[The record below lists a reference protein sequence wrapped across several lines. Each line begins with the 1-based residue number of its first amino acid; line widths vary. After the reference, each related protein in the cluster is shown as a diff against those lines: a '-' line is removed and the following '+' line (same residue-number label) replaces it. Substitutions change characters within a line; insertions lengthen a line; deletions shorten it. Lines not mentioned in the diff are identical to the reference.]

1 MSGSQRPV
9 FASDDWMHE
18 QQLRAELEAEAWRRL
33 RHELAAPVPAQATAP
48 SAQADAHQTG
58 STILKAVVRFTLAAF
73 GAYLAFLAA
82 MDSQLGEFE
91 VWLAVGA
98 TFAVTLALTM
108 FGPMRRFVHMLA
120 ETTRWMLLIA
130 VGFGA
135 VWMVTHYAV

>member
-18 QQLRAELEAEAWRRL
+18 QQMRAELEAEAWRRL
-33 RHELAAPVPAQATAP
+33 RHELAAPPPVQTATLTAQANP
-48 SAQADAHQTG
+48 HQTG

-73 GAYLAFLAA
+73 GAYLAYLAA
-82 MDSQLGEFE
+82 VDSQLGEFE

-108 FGPMRRFVHMLA
+108 FGPMRRFVHTLA
-120 ETTRWMLLIA
+120 ETTRWMLLVTI
-130 VGFGA
+130 GFGA
-135 VWMVTHYAV
+135 VWMITHYAV

>member
-33 RHELAAPVPAQATAP
+33 RRELAAPVPTPAPATA
-48 SAQADAHQTG
+48 ADPHQTG
-58 STILKAVVRFTLAAF
+58 SAILKGMVRFTLASF

-82 MDSQLGEFE
+82 VDSQLGEFE

-98 TFAVTLALTM
+98 TFVVTLALTM

-130 VGFGA
+130 VGFSA